1 MSKIIFVLLLSL
13 MPAPAQALTLK
24 TPDWVNFDT
33 DKLIFEFS
41 EPMISFGRMERSV
54 KDVPIEISP
63 SIGCEWRWLNR
74 KTLACFFEAKRL
86 KPATEYTMSFG
97 TFTAAD
103 GQTFSPEQAAFR
115 VPEITV
121 VKEQSRFYQ
130 FKNPTRPEWVVKLSG
145 PGDGYRQTKQITFNN
160 DVGAEYVAYNSYSRL
175 LYLMPKKDLPRN
187 AEYTVEYKGQEIG
200 RGKTMPP
207 LGVAGIG
214 CDIGGWNYK
223 QYAADEE
230 ARCRSNVR
238 IVMTDSIVQDNIKDF
253 IKNAENK
260 NYLNPVIQLSGLK
273 NGQTTE
279 IVVPVGIRDQWD
291 ETLKEPVTLKLH
303 MLDREPKLKT
313 VYERGVLEAAEQ
325 TDFHGFAQN
334 LNKAAIEFKGFT
346 AKKNVQGTHRIADIK
361 ADIRNEMY
369 PFTYGIRDML
379 GEKSGY
385 LFGRIQTNP
394 EKLNDYSQKSFTA
407 IVAPWQ
413 AVVKA
418 GSDKTIVWVNDLK
431 TGKPVKDAAVDIY
444 VQEGRNPSADVHPIL
459 QAKTDFN
466 GVAELGGY
474 KALGKNAD
482 LLDAWMDGGK
492 QLFVRI
498 VKGEDMTVLPLSNSY
513 AISAG
518 AVSDWTISTVYGI
531 QPRQNL
537 RAFGIT
543 PQGIYRQGDT
553 VDYKI
558 YVRAEGLKS
567 APQAVYDLQV
577 FDSMGQVVHERK
589 NIALSEFGAIDG
601 SFKLSAKA
609 VAGTYDVQLKTGDTV
624 LNPLKILVSD
634 FAPLP
639 FKVKTDVD
647 TERAKGGEFVQMSA
661 TASLLSGGAFANAD
675 ARQTAVLSYVP
686 FGYENFS
693 FGNGDFPHEETL
705 RDKTKKTN
713 GKGEVHTSFKLPKSR
728 VETGEIRFETR
739 VFDDSGRFG
748 ASIKVVPYFASDALV
763 GIRPENW
770 LVQAGVETAVDVVVV
785 SPDKKPVADIP
796 VKVEIYKKSGRLI
809 RERAAGNAYRLRYD
823 AVEEKVSECALVSAD
838 EPVKCAFTPQ
848 DAGEYRAAAVIA
860 GSSAKTSFYAEGG
873 GYVPWEPNK
882 DVLPLTVDR
891 KKYAV
896 GETIEIMVKNPFQN
910 GRALIT
916 VERDGILKSW
926 VQPMKNSMEKVK
938 IEVTEDFFPGVYVSV
953 NLFSPRVADSSIE
966 PDLGKPSEKTGYVQ
980 IDVEN
985 KTRVLDVK
993 ITSDKEEYRPKQT
1006 AKVTL
1011 SVQAK
1016 QPVELAVA
1024 VLDEAVLA
1032 LLPKGIESFNPLPEL
1047 NKTGDLNVKTYS
1059 LISQLIGRQKVE
1071 KKGANQG
1078 GDGGSDF
1085 AVRDLFKLVGYW
1097 NPSLK
1102 TDKDGKASFDMTLP
1116 DNLTSWK
1123 IIAVAMT
1130 PSDFA
1135 GLGTADFKVNQ
1146 PLELRALIPNQV
1158 YSGDT
1163 FVPAV
1168 SVMNRTKVPQT
1179 VEVTLKSGG
1188 EKEIFKPYKNKAVVI
1203 LKPFERKAVFFDS
1216 VTAGEKGK
1224 MPLLFAA
1231 KSGKEKDALK
1241 VEIPVL
1247 KNAPEQTAAM
1257 FGRIDGTE
1265 EIPLDIPADS
1275 VLTLSVSPTV
1285 ANAKD
1290 SAIKAMIEYPYSCWE
1305 QKISRAWA
1313 AANAGEKW
1321 AGGREFAQSVLDEI
1335 RSYQTPDGG
1344 MSYFVNFNGFDS
1356 PYLSAYTSYVLTRLK
1371 AKGFAVPPVAEEKL
1385 GAYLLRIFNGRKDVE
1400 MPTVVRALSVPYLI
1414 KRGLIETADLEPLRR
1429 DLPKMTAFEKAVL
1442 YPYMPTDLLKDVYKT
1457 SGAVVVEE
1465 DEEQSFSVLP
1475 SIAKT
1480 NCAVLQ
1486 ALPENRELMRGVLS
1500 LRGKN
1505 GTWGETQANAFCLDA
1520 LDAYMAASE
1529 TAVDAKISAKIGK
1542 KQVLDGTVAAKEL
1555 KTAISF
1561 EQPETQT
1568 LTMTKTGQGNPY
1580 YSAVLNYPSST
1591 NGAVNAGLKVKRFY
1605 SVEQGGH
1612 FFRAQRRRIRRGQ
1625 TVRVILEVTV
1635 PEFQSYVAVSDPVVG
1650 ALEPLNS
1657 LQTDMVR
1664 RDGFYFKDSNFKRV
1678 TFYAEELPKGTYTLT
1693 YDAQV
1698 VAEGDF
1704 IAYPAKAEAMYLP
1717 DVFGLS
1723 ETQEVVVQ

>member
-1 MSKIIFVLLLSL
+1 MSKIIFVLLMSL
-13 MPAPAQALTLK
+13 MSAPARALTLK
-24 TPDWVNFDT
+24 TPDWIDFDT
-33 DKLIFEFS
+33 EKLIFEFS
-41 EPMISFGRMERSV
+41 EPMISFGRMERNA

-74 KTLACFFEAKRL
+74 KTLACFFDVKKL
-86 KPATEYTMSFG
+86 KPATEYTMNFG

-103 GQTFSPEQAAFR
+103 GKTFSPKQAVFR
-115 VPEITV
+115 VPEVTV

-130 FKNPTRPEWVVKLSG
+130 FKNPVRPEWVVKLSG
-145 PGDGYRQTKQITFNN
+145 PGDGDRQTKQITFNN
-160 DVGAEYVAYNSYSRL
+160 GIGAEYVSYDSHSRL

-214 CDIGGWNYK
+214 CYVDGWDYK
-223 QYAADEE
+223 EYAANEE
-230 ARCRSNVR
+230 ARCQSSVR
-238 IVMTDSIVQDNIKDF
+238 IIMTDRVVQDNIKDS
-253 IKNAENK
+253 IKYAQNQ
-260 NYLNPVIQLSGLK
+260 NYLNAAIYLRGLK
-273 NGQTTE
+273 NGQKTE
-279 IVVPVGIRDQWD
+279 IVVPAGIRDQWD

-303 MLDREPKLKT
+303 MLDREPKLKS
-313 VYERGVLEAAEQ
+313 VYERGVLESAER

-334 LNKAAIEFKGFT
+334 LSEASIEFKGFT

-385 LFGRIQTNP
+385 LFGQFETKP
-394 EKLNDYSQKSFTA
+394 AKLNDYFQKSFTA

-413 AVVKA
+413 AVVKT

-431 TGKPVKDAAVDIY
+431 TGKPVKDAAVSIY
-444 VQEGRNPSADVHPIL
+444 AQEGRNPSVDVRPIL
-459 QAKTDFN
+459 RAKTD
-466 GVAELGGY
+466 GSGMAELGGY

-482 LLDAWMDGGK
+482 LLDTWSDDAK

-498 VKGEDMTVLPLSNSY
+498 VKGEDITVLPLSNSY

-518 AVSDWTISTVYGI
+518 AVSDWTISTVYGV

-558 YVRAEGLKS
+558 YVRSEGLKP
-567 APQAVYDLQV
+567 APRTAYDLQV
-577 FDSMGQVVHERK
+577 FDSMGQVVYERK

-601 SFKLSAKA
+601 SFKLSAQA
-609 VAGTYDVQLKTGDTV
+609 VAGTYDVQLKTGETV

-634 FAPLP
+634 FTPLP

-647 TERAKGGEFVQMSA
+647 TERAKGGELVQMSS

-686 FGYENFS
+686 FNYENFS

-705 RDKTKKTN
+705 QDKTKKTN
-713 GKGEVHTSFKLPKSR
+713 GKGEVRTAFKLPKSR

-748 ASIKVVPYFASDALV
+748 SSIKVVPYFASDALV
-763 GIRPENW
+763 GIRPANW
-770 LVQAGVETAVDVVVV
+770 LVQAGVETAADVVVV

-796 VKVEIYKKSGRLI
+796 LKVEIYKKSGRLI

-823 AVEEKVSECALVSAD
+823 SVEDKVAECALVSAND
-838 EPVKCAFTPQ
+838 PVKCVFTPKE
-848 DAGEYRAAAVIA
+848 AGEYRAEAVVA
-860 GSSAKTSFYAEGG
+860 GSSAKTSFYAEGD

-882 DVLPLTVDR
+882 DVLSLTVDK

-896 GETIEIMVKNPFQN
+896 GDTIEMMVKNPFQD

-938 IEVTEDFFPGVYVSV
+938 IEVTKDFFPGVYVSV
-953 NLFSPRVADSSIE
+953 NLFSPRAADSSIE
-966 PDLGKPSEKTGYVQ
+966 PDLGKPSEKTGYIQ
-980 IDVEN
+980 IDVED
-985 KTRVLDVK
+985 KVRVLDVK
-993 ITSDKEEYRPKQT
+993 ITPDKEEYRPKQT

-1011 SVQAK
+1011 SVQSK
-1016 QPVELAVA
+1016 KPVELAVA

-1032 LLPKGIESFNPLPEL
+1032 LLPNGIESFNPLPEL
-1047 NKTGDLNVKTYS
+1047 NETGDLNVKTYS

-1102 TDKDGKASFDMTLP
+1102 TDKDGKASFDMALP

-1123 IIAVAMT
+1123 VIAVAMT

-1135 GLGTADFKVNQ
+1135 GLGVADFKVNQ
-1146 PLELRALIPNQV
+1146 PLELRALVPNQIHV
-1158 YSGDT
+1158 GDT

-1168 SVMNRTKVPQT
+1168 SVMNRTKIPQT

-1188 EKEIFKPYKNKAVVI
+1188 EKEVFKPYKNKAVVI
-1203 LKPFERKAVFFDS
+1203 LKPFERKAVFFDALT
-1216 VTAGEKGK
+1216 VIGK
-1224 MPLLFAA
+1224 DKIPLLFTAR
-1231 KSGKEKDALK
+1231 SGKEKDALK
-1241 VEIPVL
+1241 VDVPIL
-1247 KNAPEQTAAM
+1247 KNAPEQTAAL

-1265 EIPLDIPADS
+1265 KIPLDIPADS
-1275 VLTLSVSPTV
+1275 LLSLTVSPTV
-1285 ANAKD
+1285 SNAKD
-1290 SAIKAMIEYPYSCWE
+1290 AAVKAMIEYPYSCWE

-1321 AGGREFAQSVLDEI
+1321 AGGREFAQSVLDEM

-1344 MSYFVNFNGFDS
+1344 MAYFLNYSGFDS
-1356 PYLSAYTSYVLTRLK
+1356 PYLSAYTGYVLTRLK

-1385 GAYLLRIFNGRKDVE
+1385 GAYLLRVFNGRKDVE
-1400 MPTVVRALSVPYLI
+1400 TPTAVRALSVPYLI
-1414 KRGLIETADLEPLRR
+1414 ERGLIETADLEPLIR
-1429 DLPKMTAFEKAVL
+1429 DLPKMTTFEKAVL
-1442 YPYMPTDLLKDVYKT
+1442 YPYFQTDLLKNASRT

-1465 DEEQSFSVLP
+1465 DEDQIFSVLP
-1475 SIAKT
+1475 SAAKT

-1486 ALPENRELMRGVLS
+1486 ALPENQDLMRGVLS
-1500 LRGKN
+1500 LRGKD
-1505 GTWGETQANAFCLDA
+1505 GTWGTTQANAFCLDA
-1520 LDAYMAASE
+1520 LDAYIAANE
-1529 TAVDAKISAKIGK
+1529 TPVDAKISAKIGE
-1542 KQVLDGTVAAKEL
+1542 KQVIDATVSTKEL
-1555 KTAISF
+1555 KTAVSF
-1561 EQPETQT
+1561 EQPKTQT

-1580 YSAVLNYPSST
+1580 YLAVLNYPSST

-1605 SVEQGGH
+1605 SVERAGS
-1612 FFRAQRRRIRRGQ
+1612 FFRDSRRRVRRGQ
-1625 TVRVILEVTV
+1625 TVRVTLEVTV
-1635 PEFQSYVAVSDPVVG
+1635 PEFQSYVAVSDPVVS
-1650 ALEPLNS
+1650 AFEPLNS

-1704 IAYPAKAEAMYLP
+1704 TAYPAKAEAMYLP

-1723 ETQEVVVQ
+1723 ETHKVVIQ